1 MKTLMIASVMA
12 AGAALAATVENAAPA
27 DELARAKQKAV
38 AEAPLAPPGYRR
50 PADWKP
56 VLYRKGLREIANDHS
71 KEVMARAAKQMKK
84 VDAVN
89 AAGKWK
95 ATGASIDAHKCPEW
109 FVDAKLGTPPSTRTS
124 APSGS
129 STRSSASS
137 STGARGPSPRGALT

>member
-1 MKTLMIASVMA
+1 MKTLTIAFLSAVSVATA
-12 AGAALAATVENAAPA
+12 AVVENAAPA

-38 AEAPLAPPGYRR
+38 AEAPFAPPGYRR
-50 PADWKP
+50 PTDWKP

-109 FVDAKLGTPPSTRTS
+109 FVDAKLGIFIDWGPWSV
-124 APSGS
+124 
-129 STRSSASS
+129 ASWCPYVK
-137 STGARGPSPRGALT
+137 GKRLYPDWYEFRPIQ